1 MKTLLLVQPTAN
13 SLSHSGFKVGDLR
26 LPLVSNT
33 VTEWLTRYS
42 ERTLDKGQA
51 QEHPYSVCEV
61 RAMSAG

>member
-1 MKTLLLVQPTAN
+1 MKTLLLIQPTAI

-26 LPLVSNT
+26 LPLVST

-42 ERTLDKGQA
+42 ERTLGKGQP